1 MGAVITV
8 DFRHRKRAPAAVEA
22 CYAPLPDAGLNALS
36 CVFPLLCLYAP
47 MLALWGICCLPLPGH
62 ART

>member
-22 CYAPLPDAGLNALS
+22 CHAPLPGALPHA
-36 CVFPLLCLYAP
+36 FQMLCLYAP